1 MVRKA
6 HELVT
11 ICTEVTKLGVLDY
24 AHGVY
29 GIGRKSKGKGHKGDY
44 STTAHINEHLEC

>member
-1 MVRKA
+1 M
-6 HELVT
+6 
-11 ICTEVTKLGVLDY
+11 GVLDY

-29 GIGRKSKGKGHKGDY
+29 GIGKKSKHKGHKDGF